1 MVLWDQRL
9 QVEVHLCKAQPV
21 LRFKDVTLSQSVQ
34 AGLSVLP
41 EGCLRRKDRRY
52 LHASSVR
59 EGDFIVCIADVW
71 IRGTLLLWA
80 GSL

>member
-1 MVLWDQRL
+1 M
-9 QVEVHLCKAQPV
+9 CKPQPV

-41 EGCLRRKDRRY
+41 ERCLRRKDRRY
-52 LHASSVR
+52 LHVSLVR

-71 IRGTLLLWA
+71 IGGTLLLWS
-80 GSL
+80 GSV